1 VVVIDA
7 VARNLNSLNNSPRSS
22 SGRLVLMPPLPT
34 PLHKRIEARAVAERI
49 LTELQ
54 LNMLE
59 VVSVIEGHDGEIAL
73 TLRKCGSHVDLSG
86 RYSL

>member
-1 VVVIDA
+1 VAIDA
-7 VARNLNSLNNSPRSS
+7 VTRNLDSLNNSPRST
-22 SGRLVLMPPLPT
+22 SGRLVLMPPPPT
-34 PLHKRIEARAVAERI
+34 PLHKRIEARAVAERV
-49 LTELQ
+49 LTQLQ

>member
-1 VVVIDA
+1 VVIDA
-7 VARNLNSLNNSPRSS
+7 VTRNLDSLNNSPRST
-22 SGRLVLMPPLPT
+22 SGRLMPPPPT
-34 PLHKRIEARAVAERI
+34 PLHKRREARAVAERV
-49 LTELQ
+49 LTQLQ

>member
-1 VVVIDA
+1 VATDA
-7 VARNLNSLNNSPRSS
+7 VPRNLDSLNNSSRST
-22 SGRLVLMPPLPT
+22 SGRLVLMPPPPT
-34 PLHKRIEARAVAERI
+34 PLHKRIEARAIAERV
-49 LTELQ
+49 LTQLQ

-59 VVSVIEGHDGEIAL
+59 VVSVTEGHDAEIAL

>member
-1 VVVIDA
+1 VAIDA
-7 VARNLNSLNNSPRSS
+7 VTRNLDSLNISPRST
-22 SGRLVLMPPLPT
+22 SGRLVLMPPPT
-34 PLHKRIEARAVAERI
+34 PLYKRIEARAVAERV
-49 LTELQ
+49 LTQLQ

-73 TLRKCGSHVDLSG
+73 ALRKCGSHVDLSG